1 MIGQQEHE
9 KYTTYGIFQRRK
21 ISVAQE
27 ENTRY
32 QRLTYFQWRN
42 YGPTVPAAAG
52 PGKGW
57 LIFEPK
63 KLEYMW
69 PNK

>member
-27 ENTRY
+27 EI
-32 QRLTYFQWRN
+32 QKI
-42 YGPTVPAAAG
+42 PEID
-52 PGKGW
+52 
-57 LIFEPK
+57 IFSVA
-63 KLEYMW
+63 
-69 PNK
+69 